1 MFENEE
7 SSSEDVDSLRDL
19 LTLTEISLQ
28 SVGQQLS
35 QSGHDDECV
44 QPSLD
49 HLTLQYLQ
57 TPDGPLYQPGC
68 VCQERRLSGTVERR
82 AAGSLSPSSTNSR
95 SASVKARSLEMESV
109 AARRKLGCVRQ
120 ENACLTMQDE
130 ELISDLDAMQ
140 YELVTS
146 KSQVC
151 HRGPRVGVKNNA
163 AVMSEQIRRL
173 EAELEANA
181 KELKAAKLRIEC
193 CQEAAAHSDIVAAAV
208 TDELRTV
215 REELDNLIT
224 LCKRAEQQRNQALQ
238 NAEKLKDAFKEYKAT
253 ISIKLQR
260 VMESE
265 SKLKES
271 LIECDREKEE
281 LEMKCTLLEREN
293 VEHIQTISKLKE
305 EMKQAKS
312 SAAERSALQAQ
323 LEEAGRRASYL
334 EQQLVERAAECRE
347 TTSVRRELEDLRT
360 LTQSQEQRVA
370 QSHIEAQQSQAELA
384 SLEAT
389 LALLHLREG
398 AVGSLCVRPC
408 TLPTFDYSGT
418 THLLKLKPG
427 EGYQQLLRVLQS
439 VDTERAKQ
447 SNLVERLQERLSRA
461 QEEISSLQG
470 SMAQRASHYQSLHTE
485 LLDKVSQATDTEKE
499 LKRKSARASALEK
512 QLQEKTS
519 AYSLAALKNTELEN
533 QLAENTSTLQHY
545 QSLMTKKQREYQQS
559 LEKCKKSQ
567 AQQCT
572 EQQHRIEML
581 QLSVEEAQSRV
592 LEIEQELTSLQKER
606 DEAQRAALLLQS
618 SVEQLTQERQVE
630 MRDNDELLQSFKEQA
645 LDSAS
650 KVCELQSSL
659 SACREELNLY
669 QQQMEEVKKIYETE
683 LQWNNDKVQHFT
695 PLTAC
700 KRVHLHFFLFCLC
713 KVNFSSRS
721 SPLLLPLQVSSLQ
734 EKLHTASLD
743 CQTSSEQNLQLQLSL
758 QQQQTMLTE
767 STARIAE
774 LEESQ
779 SQLQRQVSSLEQQLE
794 RIRTSLQ
801 DEVRNRERDSQ
812 EKDKDLQEVNQQNT
826 QLSETV
832 SHLTSEMT
840 KCRGELVSK
849 ESELQRLRWDVT
861 AKTSQISRMEESLQQ
876 TKSLL
881 DSKSEMVADLDEKL
895 HRSEADRLNCA
906 QRVKV
911 LEGQLQAVRGELADT
926 LEQLREL
933 RDVLQRTQTIS
944 DERQTAVEN
953 LTVALSET
961 RRELE
966 ERTHEVLDMDS
977 ALKERQGELQQ
988 RANLLGQLDVAIKE
1002 HKQEM
1007 ERKVESL
1014 QQNLEARESK
1024 LRDTQRELTDRKT
1037 KESQE
1042 LSQQLR
1048 VCQQKLQ
1055 TLLQELE
1062 ETQRHCD
1069 ALTREL
1075 DATKLQTKEKDIRL
1089 CRVEEELALKEARW
1103 LQSEAGLQSMVTSL
1117 EQELE
1122 LEREQH
1128 SKELESLQQTRGQL
1142 LKVSEQISS
1151 SMRSSQEQL
1160 TAKLQQSQTQL
1171 EQAKAQYDQ
1180 TKSQLEQTKADLK
1193 HTRTKASHL
1202 QAQLDQSQTQLLQS
1216 KTQLEQSR
1224 TLYEQA
1230 KAQNNHLHVQ
1240 LEQLSAQLNQA
1251 RVQTARLQAQ
1261 LHTSKKSIET
1271 SNESLLI
1278 KESEVTRLQARI
1290 SSLERAADRQ
1300 NLTPHDHALSLP
1312 ALNKLTHSP
1321 DHSCF
1326 VQSRPSLPKRLQT
1339 IVHSPSLARSTF
1351 RQTCSSPPAH
1361 TDPHLSD
1368 QTESHQTCNWMQ
1380 SSSIDS
1386 SLDLPLSLKATLR
1399 EALHHQPWETSSP
1412 SLISSLPDTAGCSW
1426 QGLSSTDV
1434 TVTSDLSFNPL
1445 TYMVDRQEDR
1455 NLDRDATLMQERDDE
1470 QMSESRRESVCILV
1484 GQEEEG
1490 MDMSSLTGML
1500 RFVNQT
1506 LAMQEDLSSWSS
1518 AGLSQS
1524 GHRVSLQSDVK
1535 ET

>member
-19 LTLTEISLQ
+19 LRLTEISLQ
-28 SVGQQLS
+28 NVGQQLS
-35 QSGHDDECV
+35 QSGHDDEFV

-49 HLTLQYLQ
+49 HLTLQDLQ

-181 KELKAAKLRIEC
+181 NELKAAKLRIEC

-215 REELDNLIT
+215 REELDNLT
-224 LCKRAEQQRNQALQ
+224 ALCKRAEQQRNQALQ
-238 NAEKLKDAFKEYKAT
+238 NAEKLKEAFKEYKAT

-293 VEHIQTISKLKE
+293 VEQIQTISELKE
-305 EMKQAKS
+305 EVKQTKS
-312 SAAERSALQAQ
+312 SAAEHSALQAK

-347 TTSVRRELEDLRT
+347 MASVRRELEDLRT
-360 LTQSQEQRVA
+360 LSQSQEQRVA
-370 QSHIEAQQSQAELA
+370 QSHREAQQSQAELA
-384 SLEAT
+384 SLEGT

-398 AVGSLCVRPC
+398 AVGTLCVRPC

-418 THLLKLKPG
+418 AHLLKLKPG

-439 VDTERAKQ
+439 IDTERTKQ

-533 QLAENTSTLQHY
+533 QLAEKTSTLQHY
-545 QSLMTKKQREYQQS
+545 QSLMTKKQKEYQQS

-572 EQQHRIEML
+572 EQQHSIEML

-592 LEIEQELTSLQKER
+592 LEMEQELSSLQKER

-618 SVEQLTQERQVE
+618 SVEQLTEERQVE
-630 MRDNDELLQSFKEQA
+630 VRHNDELLQSFKEQA
-645 LDSAS
+645 LDSAA

-683 LQWNNDKVQHFT
+683 LQWNN
-695 PLTAC
+695 
-700 KRVHLHFFLFCLC
+700 
-713 KVNFSSRS
+713 NM
-721 SPLLLPLQVSSLQ
+721 VSSLQ

-743 CQTSSEQNLQLQLSL
+743 CQSSSEQNLQLQLSL

-801 DEVRNRERDSQ
+801 DEVRNREQDSQ
-812 EKDKDLQEVNQQNT
+812 EKDQDLQEVNQQNT

-832 SHLTSEMT
+832 SDLTSEMT

-849 ESELQRLRWDVT
+849 ESELQRLRRDVT
-861 AKTSQISRMEESLQQ
+861 AKTSKISRVEESLQQ

-881 DSKSEMVADLDEKL
+881 DSKSEMVTDLDEKL

-926 LEQLREL
+926 LGQLREL

-953 LTVALSET
+953 LTVQLSET
-961 RRELE
+961 QRELE

-977 ALKERQGELQQ
+977 ALKERQGELQE

-1014 QQNLEARESK
+1014 QQSLEARESK

-1037 KESQE
+1037 KESQD

-1062 ETQRHCD
+1062 ENRHHCD

-1075 DATKLQTKEKDIRL
+1075 DDTKLQTKEKDIQL
-1089 CRVEEELALKEARW
+1089 CRVQEELALKEARW

-1160 TAKLQQSQTQL
+1160 TAKLQQSQIQL
-1171 EQAKAQYDQ
+1171 EQAKTQYDQ
-1180 TKSQLEQTKADLK
+1180 TKSQLEQTKADLN
-1193 HTRTKASHL
+1193 HTRTKTSHL
-1202 QAQLDQSQTQLLQS
+1202 QAQLDQSQTLLLQS

-1224 TLYEQA
+1224 TLYEQT

-1240 LEQLSAQLNQA
+1240 LERLSAQLNQA

-1261 LHTSKKSIET
+1261 IHTSKKSIET

-1300 NLTPHDHALSLP
+1300 NLTPYDHTLSLP

-1321 DHSCF
+1321 DHSCL
-1326 VQSRPSLPKRLQT
+1326 VQSHPSSTKRLQT
-1339 IVHSPSLARSTF
+1339 IVHSTSHSHSTL

-1368 QTESHQTCNWMQ
+1368 QTESHQTCNWLQ
-1380 SSSIDS
+1380 SSSINS

-1399 EALHHQPWETSSP
+1399 EALRHQPWETSSP
-1412 SLISSLPDTAGCSW
+1412 SLTSSLPDTAGCSW

-1434 TVTSDLSFNPL
+1434 TATSDLSFNPL

-1455 NLDRDATLMQERDDE
+1455 NFDRDATLMQERDDE
-1470 QMSESRRESVCILV
+1470 QMCESSRESVCTLV
-1484 GQEEEG
+1484 GQEEEQV
-1490 MDMSSLTGML
+1490 DMSSLTGML

-1506 LAMQEDLSSWSS
+1506 LAMQEDLPSWSS
-1518 AGLSQS
+1518 AGFSQS
-1524 GHRVSLQSDVK
+1524 GHRVSLQNDVK
-1535 ET
+1535 DT